1 MILKVCKKNLQRHW
15 HLTGTFIVEL
25 ERVCIHRVVSASI
38 SVKTNLFKV
47 NYKDAMK
54 MAVDVVL
61 LFLLLTLNRCMLTGV
76 FLTLISDKCD
86 RIRRKLLFIYLFI
99 YLCDYV
105 FIYSFNY
112 LIIYLFIYLFI
123 YLLYLD

>member
-1 MILKVCKKNLQRHW
+1 
-15 HLTGTFIVEL
+15 
-25 ERVCIHRVVSASI
+25 
-38 SVKTNLFKV
+38 
-47 NYKDAMK
+47 

-86 RIRRKLLFIYLFI
+86 RIRRKLLFIYFFIYLFI

-105 FIYSFNY
+105 FIH
-112 LIIYLFIYLFI
+112 LII
-123 YLLYLD
+123 